1 MKPALLCW
9 FLLLTQG
16 GHMTRV
22 VVSNGVNEST
32 GEARRFAKDGRQP
45 SSFVAEGNGQ
55 LLSPAQRYGRQFHVT
70 SDGKPA
76 YKERYDLVGKF
87 VKVGKQ
93 RYLAVASLDGH
104 EFHIT
109 PDGKR
114 AYYAEYSHV
123 EDFEEVGGRWLATVT
138 IGNGQT
144 SLRWFLIDPA
154 GKRIQ

>member
-1 MKPALLCW
+1 MK
-9 FLLLTQG
+9 
-16 GHMTRV
+16 RV
-22 VVSNGVNEST
+22 VVSNGMHGSN
-32 GEARRFAKDGRQP
+32 GEAHGFINAGRP
-45 SSFVAEGNGQ
+45 SSPFVAVGDGQ
-55 LLSPAQRYGRQFHVT
+55 FLAPAQCYGRHFHVT
-70 SDGKPA
+70 CDGEAA